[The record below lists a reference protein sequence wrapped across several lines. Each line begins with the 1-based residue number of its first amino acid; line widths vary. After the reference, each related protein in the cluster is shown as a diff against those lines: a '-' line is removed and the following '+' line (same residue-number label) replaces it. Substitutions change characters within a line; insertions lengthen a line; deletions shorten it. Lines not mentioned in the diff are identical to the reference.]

1 METVEY
7 SLAVFF
13 QFIVS
18 KRCVFPSRKRN
29 WRIAR
34 HDDTGLACYF
44 VLFFRVFSRVKNS
57 NPKEKVGRSSS
68 SAGSLVAIC
77 S

>member
-1 METVEY
+1 MTRA
-7 SLAVFF
+7 L
-13 QFIVS
+13 
-18 KRCVFPSRKRN
+18 
-29 WRIAR
+29 
-34 HDDTGLACYF
+34 L
-44 VLFFRVFSRVKNS
+44 VLFFPSLKGFFFGEGGGGGGGGERVKNS